1 MDDASDGQRGEA
13 LGEIVRATERAAAL
27 TKQLLSFSRRQVLQ
41 RRKLDLNDVVS
52 ALSKMLVRVLGEDVR
67 LELRLHARPLITDA
81 DAGMLEQVL
90 MNLAVN
96 ARDAMPDG
104 GRLVIETFSAGLS
117 EEDRVRFPSARPGP
131 HVGVRV
137 ADTGVGI
144 SPETMAHVFEPFF
157 TTKGPGQGT
166 GLGLATVLGIIEQH
180 GGVVRAAS
188 APGRGAEFTVLL
200 PACMLEE
207 GATEPGRER
216 MASARGGTESILLV
230 EDEEPVRRL
239 TQRLLEARGYRV
251 RNAGTGAEALRIWD
265 EERGA
270 FDLVVTDMVMPGG
283 ISGRELAE
291 RLAARQ
297 PALRVI
303 FLSGY
308 AGDVVGPGME
318 LRPGWNFLQ
327 KPFGATALLECVR
340 ARIDDK

>member
-1 MDDASDGQRGEA
+1 
-13 LGEIVRATERAAAL
+13 
-27 TKQLLSFSRRQVLQ
+27 
-41 RRKLDLNDVVS
+41 
-52 ALSKMLVRVLGEDVR
+52 
-67 LELRLHARPLITDA
+67 
-81 DAGMLEQVL
+81 
-90 MNLAVN
+90 
-96 ARDAMPDG
+96 
-104 GRLVIETFSAGLS
+104 
-117 EEDRVRFPSARPGP
+117 
-131 HVGVRV
+131 
-137 ADTGVGI
+137 
-144 SPETMAHVFEPFF
+144 
-157 TTKGPGQGT
+157 
-166 GLGLATVLGIIEQH
+166 
-180 GGVVRAAS
+180 
-188 APGRGAEFTVLL
+188 
-200 PACMLEE
+200 
-207 GATEPGRER
+207 
-216 MASARGGTESILLV
+216 
-230 EDEEPVRRL
+230 
-239 TQRLLEARGYRV
+239 V